1 MTKTQCERQ
10 LSHLSQAG
18 TMNMKSSPTAAILL
32 SRQPLRPCGRTP
44 WVRKSA
50 EAVEW
55 VGKRGFR
62 LLTSTGM
69 QTWEML
75 VYLAKTRDVPQ
86 TVFVPTSDAD
96 AFDRQKAAICRQF
109 DLAPASAEFRMVESE
124 EAKKNSAKHMRF
136 RDESIVAAAD
146 VLLPVSVRPG
156 GSMEKSIQKKRRGT
170 GTEINEEFRVQYE
183 KKRSRIAYEL
193 KAENLS
199 SEIFEAGTRYI
210 VHWTRASNGPWPA
223 EKKGDFY
230 AAVEK
235 SDAYPRTACRTLENV
250 LRMQN
255 IVASSAH
262 MPRNIPTVS
271 FSGLA
276 PAKIL
281 PLMKWRARY
290 RIMSFEPYGIG
301 VERNLAKRMGIE
313 PVRYY
318 EKGPI
323 PRDIAPWLSQSAGK
337 KTDWKRE
344 EEYRHKGISTCLR
357 FDGAIWLAFADGE
370 AKQISLRKISE
381 SKHMRSKFR
390 AVPG

>member
-1 MTKTQCERQ
+1 
-10 LSHLSQAG
+10 
-18 TMNMKSSPTAAILL
+18 MKSCPTAAILL

-55 VGKRGFR
+55 AGQRGFR

-96 AFDRQKAAICRQF
+96 VFNRQKAAICRQF

-124 EAKKNSAKHMRF
+124 EAKKNGAKHMRF

-156 GSMEKSIQKKRRGT
+156 GSMEKSIQKKRRET
-170 GTEINEEFRVQYE
+170 ETEINEEFRVQYE
-183 KKRSRIAYEL
+183 KKRSRIAYAL
-193 KAENLS
+193 KTDNLA

-210 VHWTRASNGPWPA
+210 VHWTRASNGPWPT
-223 EKKGDFY
+223 EKKYDYY
-230 AAVEK
+230 AEVE
-235 SDAYPRTACRTLENV
+235 SADTYPRTAYRTLA
-250 LRMQN
+250 N
-255 IVASSAH
+255 ILATKQIAASSVH

-276 PAKIL
+276 PAEVL

-301 VERNLAKRMGIE
+301 IERNLAKRMGIE
-313 PVRYY
+313 PVLYY

-344 EEYRHKGISTCLR
+344 EEYRHKGDFDLSAVQLR
-357 FDGAIWLAFADGE
+357 DLACFCRRRGE
-370 AKQISLRKISE
+370 AALLEKNFGIQAYAFEI
-381 SKHMRSKFR
+381 
-390 AVPG
+390 